1 MPADQ
6 ELREIVVDA
15 CRLAAWAKACGRE
28 LLAARALGDAQAFLE
43 LAAFD
48 LAPADAPLGEAAA

>member
-1 MPADQ
+1 MPADP
-6 ELREIVVDA
+6 ELREIVDEA
-15 CRLAAWAKACGRE
+15 CRLAAWAFAGGRE

-48 LAPADAPLGEAAA
+48 LDLVTGAAPGAAA